1 MGSPNLIVAAVV
13 TTTSSTIGFIQCW
26 KGLRQ
31 INAGSFQG
39 KETIQLIIIH
49 VWCDYQRVI
58 EGPRCPVEGR
68 AQPICLHF
76 QCQVP
81 KCEHFILIIVPG
93 INFELSDIPLK
104 RGSFLAKKE
113 SS

>member
-1 MGSPNLIVAAVV
+1 MESPNLIVAAVV
-13 TTTSSTIGFIQCW
+13 TTTSSTIGFIQCL

-31 INAGSFQG
+31 SNAGSFQG
-39 KETIQLIIIH
+39 KEIQFIIIY
-49 VWCDYQRVI
+49 VWCDYQRGI

-68 AQPICLHF
+68 AHPICLHF

-81 KCEHFILIIVPG
+81 KCEHFILIVPQ
-93 INFELSDIPLK
+93 INFELSDIHLK
-104 RGSFLAKKE
+104 RSSFLAKKE